1 MLFTGGIAPRPLGLW
16 PSNLINRCFFV
27 WPDMIK
33 TIALD
38 FGGVVIKLNFQK
50 AIRRF
55 EEVGLPDV
63 ERYLNPFQ
71 QQGFFGD
78 LEGGRINAEEFRQEF
93 SRLTGREMSREECM
107 YACMGFIESVPQ
119 SSLDTVDRLRT
130 AGYRVVLLSNTNPYV
145 MSWAMS
151 SAFDGRGRG
160 LRNYFDACYLS
171 YACHLMKPDPEIFRF
186 VLDNELIR
194 PDELLFVDDGPRN
207 IEVARSLGIQALLTT
222 DAESWPAEVEQI
234 RQSRQ

>member
-1 MLFTGGIAPRPLGLW
+1 
-16 PSNLINRCFFV
+16 
-27 WPDMIK
+27 MIK
-33 TIALD
+33 VIALD
-38 FGGVVIKLNFQK
+38 FGGVVVKLNFQT
-50 AIRRF
+50 AMRRF
-55 EEVGLPDV
+55 EEMGLPDV

-78 LEGGRINAEEFRQEF
+78 MEGGRINAEEFRQEF
-93 SRLTGREMSREECM
+93 SRLAGREMTREECM

-119 SSLDTVDRLRT
+119 YGLDTVDRLRT

-145 MSWAMS
+145 MSWAMT

-171 YACHLMKPDPEIFRF
+171 YACKLSKPDPDIFRF

-207 IEVARSLGIQALLTT
+207 VEVARSLGIQALLTP
-222 DAESWPAEVEQI
+222 DVESWPAEVDRFLQTQQ
-234 RQSRQ
+234 R

>member
-1 MLFTGGIAPRPLGLW
+1 
-16 PSNLINRCFFV
+16 
-27 WPDMIK
+27 
-33 TIALD
+33 
-38 FGGVVIKLNFQK
+38 
-50 AIRRF
+50 
-55 EEVGLPDV
+55 
-63 ERYLNPFQ
+63 
-71 QQGFFGD
+71 
-78 LEGGRINAEEFRQEF
+78 
-93 SRLTGREMSREECM
+93 
-107 YACMGFIESVPQ
+107 MGFIESVPQ
-119 SSLDTVDRLRT
+119 SSLDTVDRLRA

-207 IEVARSLGIQALLTT
+207 IEVARSLGIQAILAT
-222 DAESWPAEVEQI
+222 DADSWPVEVDRFLQTQK
-234 RQSRQ
+234 R

>member
-1 MLFTGGIAPRPLGLW
+1 
-16 PSNLINRCFFV
+16 
-27 WPDMIK
+27 MIK

-119 SSLDTVDRLRT
+119 SSLDTVDRLRA

-234 RQSRQ
+234 LQSRQ